1 MSILVI
7 GLNHTTASVALREQL
22 SLTEEC
28 LQATLDHFRETY
40 RHTESESSNAPLHE
54 VVILSTCNR
63 FEVYAVGHEELDP
76 EERSSLM
83 EKGLNSTHELIHFVG
98 DATNLSV
105 KDLQP
110 YLYTKYDQGAV
121 KHLFRV
127 VSGLDSLIL
136 GEPQILGQVR
146 QAYTE
151 AHAAGTTG
159 ATLSQLF
166 RQAVYT
172 GKRAR
177 TETDIARH
185 TTSVSHAAG
194 RLAQQQ
200 VGSLATRNILIIGA
214 GEMAR
219 LAVQAIHMQGARN
232 ISVMNRTYA
241 SAVDLAQRVDGQA
254 AGWVNLRERL
264 QEADVVI
271 SATGAPHT
279 VLHREEVEPSLVVRN
294 GRPLVLIDIAV
305 PRDIEESVAD
315 LPTVT
320 CFDVDDLQSA
330 LDGNMAQQRAEV
342 PKVEGII
349 EDETNLFAD
358 WLAERQVVPLIV
370 ELRRQAKS
378 IANAE
383 ADQALRRLRN
393 ADVQAYEVAED
404 LIERLAH
411 RLVNKL
417 LHRPVIHLKER
428 AAQGDGHEYAHMIR
442 DLFELSGAQESGEE
456 LAQTVPVRT
465 QTGPETDEGAS
476 IQSVEELL
484 DGVVDQLSV
493 AKAVP
498 VG

>member
-1 MSILVI
+1 MSILLF
-7 GLNHTTASVALREQL
+7 GLNHKTAPVTLREKL
-22 SLTEEC
+22 SLAGAE
-28 LQATLDHFRETY
+28 LQATLDHFRQTY
-40 RHTESESSNAPLHE
+40 RRAEQESINAPLHE

-63 FEVYAVGHEELDP
+63 FEVYAVGHEEIEQDK
-76 EERSSLM
+76 RSLQSQ
-83 EKGLNSTHELIHFVG
+83 EWSKSVCELINFVA
-98 DATNLSV
+98 DSTNISV
-105 KDLQP
+105 QELQP
-110 YLYTKYDQGAV
+110 HLYIKYDQGAV
-121 KHLFRV
+121 VHLFRV

-146 QAYTE
+146 EAYTE

-166 RQAVYT
+166 RQAVHT

-177 TETDIARH
+177 TETEIARH

-200 VGSLATRNILIIGA
+200 VGSLTTRNILIVGA
-214 GEMAR
+214 GEMAG
-219 LAVQAIHMQGARN
+219 LAAQAIHMQGARN
-232 ISVMNRTYA
+232 ISIINRTYA

-254 AGWVNLRERL
+254 AGWVNLQERL

-279 VLHREEVEPSLVVRN
+279 VLHREEVEPSLRARN
-294 GRPLVLIDIAV
+294 GRPLVIIDIAV
-305 PRDIEESVAD
+305 PRDIEESVAE

-330 LDGNMAQQRAEV
+330 LDENMAQRRAEV
-342 PKVEGII
+342 PKVEEII
-349 EDETNLFAD
+349 EVEANLFAD
-358 WLAERQVVPLIV
+358 WLAERQVVPVIV
-370 ELRRQAKS
+370 ELRRRAKS

-383 ADQALRRLRN
+383 VDQALRRLRN
-393 ADVQAYEVAED
+393 ADIQAYEVAED
-404 LIERLAH
+404 AIERLAH

-417 LHRPVIHLKER
+417 LHQPIVHLKER
-428 AAQGDGHEYAHMIR
+428 AAQGDGHEYAHMMR
-442 DLFELSGAQESGEE
+442 DLFELSGAQESREE
-456 LAQTVPVRT
+456 LAQTLLART
-465 QTGPETDEGAS
+465 QTRADADELAHIHS
-476 IQSVEELL
+476 IEELF
-484 DGVVDQLSV
+484 DGVADEFSI